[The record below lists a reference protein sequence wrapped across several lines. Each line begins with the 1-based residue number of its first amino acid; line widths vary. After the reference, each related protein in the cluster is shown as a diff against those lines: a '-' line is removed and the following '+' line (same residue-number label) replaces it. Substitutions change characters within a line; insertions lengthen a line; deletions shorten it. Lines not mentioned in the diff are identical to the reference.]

1 MTFQCYHKMIKMT
14 ILCYLWL
21 CIYTNCVLLH
31 DLPFFRPAE
40 KKVVK
45 IAPPTSASEVSVV
58 IGEGGDDAST
68 DLSFQVQLWLLK

>member
-1 MTFQCYHKMIKMT
+1 M
-14 ILCYLWL
+14 
-21 CIYTNCVLLH
+21 LLL

-68 DLSFQVQLWLLK
+68 GLSFQVQLWLLK